1 MRTARYVT
9 LVLLV
14 SMCGAVFA
22 QERADDTAGS
32 LDRDI
37 TVVGRDET
45 ALPVPAP
52 SSQAEIVIPEL
63 DTVPPSFPT
72 VPPVQPPADDVP
84 SPADQQGDDS
94 SGEAV
99 P

>member
-9 LVLLV
+9 LVFLL

-22 QERADDTAGS
+22 QEKADDTAGS

-37 TVVGRDET
+37 TVIGRDET

-52 SSQAEIVIPEL
+52 STEAEIRIPEL
-63 DTVPPSFPT
+63 DLVRPISPGVPPI
-72 VPPVQPPADDVP
+72 QPPADDVP
-84 SPADQQGDDS
+84 SPADTQGDDS
-94 SGEAV
+94 SGESV